1 MFYFQVKS
9 ISMEG
14 IKAKYFFV
22 VFITCLHTCYSE
34 LPTATC
40 KEKSNSLQYTSIQ
53 KISWEP
59 FRICLLNLSF
69 LSFKVGKNRNDVY
82 NLPSLSKQ
90 IFMDTPL
97 ECFMTVNHLVLLYSQ
112 TFTKINLH
120 ALSKGQLISE

>member
-1 MFYFQVKS
+1 MN
-9 ISMEG
+9 
-14 IKAKYFFV
+14 IKERK
-22 VFITCLHTCYSE
+22 
-34 LPTATC
+34 
-40 KEKSNSLQYTSIQ
+40 
-53 KISWEP
+53 KISWKP

-82 NLPSLSKQ
+82 NLPFLSKQ

-120 ALSKGQLISE
+120 AFSTNEYMYIVHPFMKNQNLLFSKSNYSVAYQKNVN